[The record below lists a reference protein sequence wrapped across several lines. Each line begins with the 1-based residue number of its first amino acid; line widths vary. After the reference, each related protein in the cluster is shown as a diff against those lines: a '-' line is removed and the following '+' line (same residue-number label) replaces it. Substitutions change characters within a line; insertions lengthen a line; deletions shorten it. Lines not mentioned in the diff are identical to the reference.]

1 MKNMKKIYTLKTE
14 KLLNEISKLESDYQD
29 REEITEKLRMDSEV
43 RWKRNGYRKILKKYE
58 TV

>member
-1 MKNMKKIYTLKTE
+1 MKKIYTLKTE

>member
-1 MKNMKKIYTLKTE
+1 MKKIYTLKTE

-43 RWKRNGYRKILKKYE
+43 RWKRNGYRKILKKY
-58 TV
+58 